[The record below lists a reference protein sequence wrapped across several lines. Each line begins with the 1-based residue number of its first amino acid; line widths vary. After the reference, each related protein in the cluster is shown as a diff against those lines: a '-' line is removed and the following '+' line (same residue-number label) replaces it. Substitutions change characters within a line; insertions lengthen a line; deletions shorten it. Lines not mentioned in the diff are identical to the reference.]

1 MNIFGHLLHTISNYT
16 IIKFFFF
23 IFTDMPLA
31 HIALAVESGSWLS
44 EHAFPLMVMQ
54 QLLGSWDR
62 TGGAGANQASKLTQ
76 TVAEMELAHSVSSFN
91 TCYKDTGL
99 FGTYI
104 KATV

>member
-1 MNIFGHLLHTISNYT
+1 
-16 IIKFFFF
+16 
-23 IFTDMPLA
+23 MPLA

-99 FGTYI
+99 FGTY
-104 KATV
+104 KSDGVSKCSCNYR

>member
-1 MNIFGHLLHTISNYT
+1 
-16 IIKFFFF
+16 
-23 IFTDMPLA
+23 MPLA

-99 FGTYI
+99 FGKYSKRRRSNVAVI
-104 KATV
+104 IVKFFYSFIPLLLSSL